1 MQYALSVPEGT
12 KFDFQ
17 NIDVKLYL
25 ALKAVLPHAENE
37 SEALFDLAKQAPAD
51 EADGIRL
58 EAERAGERVQ
68 AAVLALA
75 EFELS
80 HGPLPEW
87 AIGRNWSYDLQPG
100 AQLCTKDGRRT
111 GNAHV
116 LRQYIKN
123 VDLTETMLYDCITDA
138 GSYIKSMSESEL
150 TGAFYIGEWI
160 SDPKTLI
167 ARFGNHGEDYGLP
180 TGEPDV

>member
-25 ALKAVLPHAENE
+25 ALKAVVNDLETYPKLQKECVDDVFMEN
-37 SEALFDLAKQAPAD
+37 
-51 EADGIRL
+51 
-58 EAERAGERVQ
+58 
-68 AAVLALA
+68 AVLALA
-75 EFELS
+75 EFELAA
-80 HGPLPEW
+80 GPLPEW
-87 AIGRNWSYDLQPG
+87 AIGRNWAYELQPG
-100 AQLCTKDGRRT
+100 AQLMTKDGRVT

-116 LRQYIKN
+116 IRVKEGGIIRDGN
-123 VDLTETMLYDCITDA
+123 PDLLYDCITDA
-138 GSYIKSMSESEL
+138 GSYMGSMSERDINHQYWV
-150 TGAFYIGEWI
+150 GDFI

-180 TGEPDV
+180 QQGDPDV

>member
-25 ALKAVLPHAENE
+25 ALKFFIAQA
-37 SEALFDLAKQAPAD
+37 SEDSEHYQA
-51 EADGIRL
+51 G
-58 EAERAGERVQ
+58 
-68 AAVLALA
+68 VLALA

-100 AQLCTKDGRRT
+100 AQLCTKDGRRM

-116 LRQYIKN
+116 LRCGINKQYGSANRGI
-123 VDLTETMLYDCITDA
+123 MLYDCITDA
-138 GSYIKSMSESEL
+138 GSYIHSMPENEL
-150 TGAFYIGEWI
+150 TEAFYIGEWI

-167 ARFGNHGEDYGLP
+167 ARFGNQGEDYGLP
-180 TGEPDV
+180 QQGDPDV

>member
-25 ALKAVLPHAENE
+25 ALKAVIHLAEAEVESLIQLGKQDPDTKVEADHAQ
-37 SEALFDLAKQAPAD
+37 SLFDQ
-51 EADGIRL
+51 
-58 EAERAGERVQ
+58 
-68 AAVLALA
+68 AVLALA

-87 AIGRNWSYDLQPG
+87 AIGRNWDYSLQPG
-100 AQLCTKDGRRT
+100 AQLMTKDGRRT
-111 GNAHV
+111 GNAHI
-116 LRQYIKN
+116 LRSRMWKSAEKGNFMIY
-123 VDLTETMLYDCITDA
+123 ECITDA
-138 GSYIKSMSESEL
+138 GSYISGLSESEL
-150 TGAFYIGEWI
+150 ENQYWVGDYI

-180 TGEPDV
+180 QQGDPDVS

>member
-25 ALKAVLPHAENE
+25 ALKACAECLGNVH
-37 SEALFDLAKQAPAD
+37 
-51 EADGIRL
+51 
-58 EAERAGERVQ
+58 EREQ
-68 AAVLALA
+68 AVLALA

-87 AIGRNWSYDLQPG
+87 AIGRNWDYSLQPG
-100 AQLCTKDGRRT
+100 AQLMTKDGRVT

-116 LRQYIKN
+116 LRRW
-123 VDLTETMLYDCITDA
+123 DRETLIGPDDLYDCITDA
-138 GSYIKSMSESEL
+138 GSYIRGLSEKEIDHQYWV
-150 TGAFYIGEWI
+150 GDYI

-180 TGEPDV
+180 QGEPNV

>member
-17 NIDVKLYL
+17 NIDAKLYL
-25 ALKAVLPHAENE
+25 ALKALLEDSVTGWDSGDWGKPDAEI
-37 SEALFDLAKQAPAD
+37 LQMHK
-51 EADGIRL
+51 
-58 EAERAGERVQ
+58 AGE
-68 AAVLALA
+68 LALA

-87 AIGRNWSYDLQPG
+87 AIGRNWGYELQPG
-100 AQLCTKDGRRT
+100 AQLMTKDGRVT
-111 GNAHV
+111 GNAHI
-116 LRQYIKN
+116 LRSRMWKSAEKGSFMIY
-123 VDLTETMLYDCITDA
+123 ECITDA
-138 GSYIKSMSESEL
+138 GSYISGLSESEL
-150 TGAFYIGEWI
+150 EHQYWVGDFI

-180 TGEPDV
+180 QQGEPDV